1 MVVKSKLAL
10 AALCLSGVCLILI
23 IFLATQL
30 HRQRVLDQAVS
41 QELAGLTQSQANLSA
56 ALSNLNQTASTVKE
70 VKALASTTML
80 THLQA
85 LLLQNAPK
93 PLLINSVTAVTA
105 ALNSLSDASI
115 NTLTVQLNGRVD
127 ALPNLGTQT
136 ALTTL
141 EILKTNVSTLNF
153 VPAVSPNQTTA
164 NSVINRQNFWQKLWS
179 QIRPLLVI
187 RSNNAIGADLVTHAA
202 RFDAV
207 RNINLLIQETE
218 WQLITAQDPTATLA
232 QLKTVI
238 MTYTVADSAQ
248 AAWLSQWA
256 TLSSPGSFYTPSEI
270 TDLLTTISQLQTR
283 LVTLF

>member
-10 AALCLSGVCLILI
+10 AAFCLSGVCLILI
-23 IFLATQL
+23 IVLATQL
-30 HRQRVLDQAVS
+30 HRQRVLDQAVR
-41 QELAGLTQSQANLSA
+41 QELAGLTQSQTTLNT
-56 ALSNLNQTASTVKE
+56 ALSNLNQAASTVKE

-93 PLLINSVTAVTA
+93 PLLMNSVTAVTA
-105 ALNSLSDASI
+105 VLDSLSDASI
-115 NTLTVQLNGRVD
+115 NALTVQLNGRVD
-127 ALPNLGTQT
+127 ALPTLGTQT

-141 EILKTNVSTLNF
+141 EILKINVSTLNF

-164 NSVINRQNFWQKLWS
+164 SPVTSGQTFWQKLWS

-187 RSNNAIGADLVTHAA
+187 RSNNAIGADLVTNAA

-207 RNINLLIQETE
+207 RNINLLIQETD
-218 WQLITAQDPTATLA
+218 WQLTTAQDPSATLA

-238 MTYTVADSAQ
+238 MTYTIADSAQ
-248 AAWLSQWA
+248 TAWLTQLA
-256 TLSSPGSFYTPSEI
+256 TLSSPASFYTSAEI
-270 TDLLTTISQLQTR
+270 TDLLTTISQLQSR

>member
-10 AALCLSGVCLILI
+10 VAFCLSGACLILI
-23 IFLATQL
+23 TVLATQL
-30 HRQRVLDQAVS
+30 HRQRVLDQVMS
-41 QELAGLTQSQANLSA
+41 QELVNLTQSQTNFNT

-105 ALNSLSDASI
+105 VLDSLSDASI
-115 NTLTVQLNGRVD
+115 NALTVQLNGRVD

-136 ALTTL
+136 ALNTL
-141 EILKTNVSTLNF
+141 EALKTSVSTLNF
-153 VPAVSPNQTTA
+153 VPAVSPNQTVA
-164 NSVINRQNFWQKLWS
+164 SPVISGQNFWQKLWS

-187 RSNNAIGADLVTHAA
+187 RSNNAIGADLVTNVA

-207 RNINLLIQETE
+207 RNINVLIQETE
-218 WQLITAQDPTATLA
+218 WQLTTAQDPTATLA
-232 QLKTVI
+232 QLKTAI
-238 MTYTVADSAQ
+238 TTYTIADPAQ
-248 AAWLSQWA
+248 TAWLTQFN
-256 TLSSPGSFYTPSEI
+256 TLVSPPSFYSSTEVN
-270 TDLLTTISQLQTR
+270 DLLTTISQLQTQ
-283 LVTLF
+283 LSTLF